1 MNAQNSTPQRSDALS
16 RDFVADRLTLE
27 RPGFEPKREEA
38 AMLYREIRFTDT
50 DDPFATRVG
59 GLPLLED
66 PGDWPVNPDT
76 GVPLLLLASIRRGF
90 WDDLYPQFKIPDDCC
105 LSVFVCFDER
115 TRKCIRNL
123 SVQSQSKI
131 ANLKSGA
138 SKVLLHKCAKAVCAQ
153 PMGASVPITMKHMTL
168 DPQAEEEIDQTMPD
182 RGTIISKIG
191 GMPGWAQD
199 PIAIPGYTYVLQ
211 LHDQSIEE
219 ISPKH
224 RGIFESDLGFL
235 FLKDSFEPGEA
246 GCFFIQFT

>member
-1 MNAQNSTPQRSDALS
+1 
-16 RDFVADRLTLE
+16 
-27 RPGFEPKREEA
+27 
-38 AMLYREIRFTDT
+38 MLYRRIRFTDT

-76 GVPLLLLASIRRGF
+76 GVPLLLLASIRRSF
-90 WDDLYPQFKIPDDCC
+90 LDDIYSQFNIPHDCC
-105 LSVFVCFDER
+105 LSIFVCFDER
-115 TRKCIRNL
+115 TMKCISKL
-123 SVQSQSKI
+123 SVQSQSEI

-138 SKVLLHKCAKAVCAQ
+138 AKVLLHKCAEAVCSQ
-153 PMGASVPITMKHMTL
+153 PAGAIVPITMKQMTL
-168 DPQAEEEIDQTMPD
+168 DPQAQEEKDPRMPD
-182 RGTIISKIG
+182 RGKIISKVG
-191 GMPGWAQD
+191 GIPGWAQD

-224 RGIFESDLGFL
+224 GGIFESDLGFL